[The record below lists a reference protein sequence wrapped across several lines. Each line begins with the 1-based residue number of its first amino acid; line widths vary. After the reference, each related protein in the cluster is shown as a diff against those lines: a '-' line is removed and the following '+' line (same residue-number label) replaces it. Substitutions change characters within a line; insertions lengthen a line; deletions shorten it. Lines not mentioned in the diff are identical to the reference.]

1 MFQNILEVKLSREK
15 IIVFLGLIIFSG
27 IIFRLIFSH
36 FELPLNSDN
45 LQYFL
50 YATDH
55 SLGETV
61 NSFKVRNTG
70 WPLFVSFFFSIF
82 NSNNYMDF
90 MALQKIISIIISALT
105 AIPIYFLGKKFFT
118 KELALLGSFLFV
130 FEPRIVQNSTFG
142 ISDPLYIIGIT
153 IAIVLLLNSRKNFEY
168 IAFIILGFSIA
179 IRTEGLFLIP
189 AFIIIYFFQKK
200 KSKRS
205 FGRILISILLISIV
219 LSAITYHKNFENE
232 NNSIFY
238 NIESGVEEIYTSP
251 ETKLA
256 GNPINLLIDGFTNFI
271 KFLGWSQFPIWLI
284 FVPIGFFI
292 LLNLK
297 NKNTGIIFT
306 LLFFISLPTLY
317 AFSFVNETRYLYP
330 LYPIFSIL
338 SLYFLNKIYQNKKKF
353 SFIKIGIIT
362 GLIISSSLFLIWKD
376 VDVEKEERA
385 FALMK
390 EISDKEKIVNNFGYE
405 SSYIIPVSLEKIHIF
420 PITSNEIIQ
429 HATKIVNSP
438 RLDSFKEFMNFGIE
452 NNLTHLIV
460 KENNNLF
467 FLDDVYKNENKYT
480 FLVKEYEFKE
490 KIHKNNLK
498 IFRIDFLKYHIDE
511 IEFNK

>member
-15 IIVFLGLIIFSG
+15 IIIFLGLIIFSG

-153 IAIVLLLNSRKNFEY
+153 IAIVLLLNPRKNFEY

-179 IRTEGLFLIP
+179 E
-189 AFIIIYFFQKK
+189 
-200 KSKRS
+200 
-205 FGRILISILLISIV
+205 
-219 LSAITYHKNFENE
+219 H
-232 NNSIFY
+232 
-238 NIESGVEEIYTSP
+238 
-251 ETKLA
+251 
-256 GNPINLLIDGFTNFI
+256 
-271 KFLGWSQFPIWLI
+271 
-284 FVPIGFFI
+284 
-292 LLNLK
+292 
-297 NKNTGIIFT
+297 
-306 LLFFISLPTLY
+306 
-317 AFSFVNETRYLYP
+317 
-330 LYPIFSIL
+330 
-338 SLYFLNKIYQNKKKF
+338 
-353 SFIKIGIIT
+353 
-362 GLIISSSLFLIWKD
+362 
-376 VDVEKEERA
+376 
-385 FALMK
+385 
-390 EISDKEKIVNNFGYE
+390 
-405 SSYIIPVSLEKIHIF
+405 
-420 PITSNEIIQ
+420 
-429 HATKIVNSP
+429 
-438 RLDSFKEFMNFGIE
+438 
-452 NNLTHLIV
+452 
-460 KENNNLF
+460 
-467 FLDDVYKNENKYT
+467 
-480 FLVKEYEFKE
+480 
-490 KIHKNNLK
+490 
-498 IFRIDFLKYHIDE
+498 
-511 IEFNK
+511 